1 MKEKRWNIGLFT
13 PSTGD
18 SVRGIFLLNFVNLLS
33 SVAKNIYVIAS
44 NVAPKH
50 YTGAY
55 FYPVEHKGGTN
66 AFRKIMNHLIFQVRV
81 SYKLARLAKNVDIWI
96 FFLGGESFLLPMLTA
111 KLFNKKVVLV
121 LGGYLE
127 KEVECQRNIFLYKPP
142 ILSKKINCNL
152 ADKIVLYSER
162 LSYCWNLE
170 KYRNKVLI
178 ASRHFVDFNTF
189 KMEKQL
195 NERTNLVGYI
205 GSLTELKGV
214 LNFLKAIPMLVR
226 RTGIMFLIGGDGPL
240 QAQIEEYLNRENL
253 NDKINLVGW
262 IPHDEL
268 PKYLNELKLLVLPS
282 YSEGLPNILLEAM
295 ACGTPVL
302 ATPVGAIPDVI
313 GDRKTGFIIEDNS
326 PECIAK
332 NIERA
337 LNYQNLEEIVESA
350 RELMER
356 KFTYET
362 AVERYR
368 KILEDI

>member
-33 SVAKNIYVIAS
+33 SFAKNIYVIAS

-50 YTGAY
+50 YSGAY

-81 SYKLARLAKNVDIWI
+81 SYKLARLAKNVDFWI

-127 KEVECQRNIFLYKPP
+127 KEVECQRNIFLCKPP
-142 ILSKKINCNL
+142 ILSKKINCDL
-152 ADKIVLYSER
+152 ADKLVLYSER
-162 LSYCWNLE
+162 LIYYWNLE
-170 KYRNKVLI
+170 KYRNKLLI
-178 ASRHFVDFNTF
+178 AQRHFIDFNKF
-189 KMEKQL
+189 KTEKQL

-205 GSLTELKGV
+205 GSLTELKGI
-214 LNFLKAIPMLVR
+214 LNILKAIPELVGGKEIR
-226 RTGIMFLIGGDGPL
+226 FLIGGDGPL
-240 QAQIEEYLNRENL
+240 QAQVEEYLNRENL
-253 NDKINLVGW
+253 NDKVNFVGW

-295 ACGTPVL
+295 TCGTPVL
-302 ATPVGAIPDVI
+302 ATPVGAIPDIITDGV
-313 GDRKTGFIIEDNS
+313 TGLILEDNS
-326 PECIAK
+326 SACIAE
-332 NIERA
+332 NVIRA
-337 LNYQNLEEIVESA
+337 LEHPDLERIVKNA
-350 RELMER
+350 RVLVER
-356 KFTYET
+356 EFTYEA

-368 KILEDI
+368 KILEGI